1 MKAVFSFEGRIRR
14 GAYLPAAIAA
24 GLIPY
29 LIAPVLWAVSSKSD
43 AGVLWQVEPSP
54 WLFIAP
60 ARWAIVNARTAPLL
74 TDFLAL
80 LAVALTVLGGW
91 IGAAL
96 ATRRARDAGVSDAY
110 AALALTPVVQWL
122 LVAVLACL
130 PSRIQA
136 EPEKQRPA
144 SGPARGLLIGIGIAV
159 LAVAVGA
166 LVYKTYGFMLFVST
180 PFLVGFAVAFER
192 GRRDPEG
199 RFSDAALATTKALT
213 LGGLALLV
221 FALEGFICILMA
233 APLAWAAGV
242 IGATFGHGAARL
254 RRGPPTL
261 TSLAAL
267 PLLLIGQQAMAPSIV
282 FSDTRSVEVAAP
294 PKTVWRAVIR
304 MERIKETPAAP
315 FRLGVT
321 YPLSGEVEGE
331 GVGAIRRGHFSTGD
345 AVERVTE
352 WKPERAL
359 GFVIL
364 SEPPVMRELSPYPN
378 MTTPHVD
385 GYFRSVD
392 ARIVL
397 EPLAGDRTRLTLE
410 TRHALDLQ
418 PGSYWLPFTRWI
430 VHQNKARVLGQMRR
444 QAEADPGV

>member
-1 MKAVFSFEGRIRR
+1 
-14 GAYLPAAIAA
+14 
-24 GLIPY
+24 
-29 LIAPVLWAVSSKSD
+29 
-43 AGVLWQVEPSP
+43 
-54 WLFIAP
+54 
-60 ARWAIVNARTAPLL
+60 
-74 TDFLAL
+74 
-80 LAVALTVLGGW
+80 VLGGW

-321 YPLSGEVEGE
+321 YQ
-331 GVGAIRRGHFSTGD
+331 
-345 AVERVTE
+345 
-352 WKPERAL
+352 
-359 GFVIL
+359 
-364 SEPPVMRELSPYPN
+364 LSPYPN